1 MIEMDNGFYGLICF
15 AVISVISIFITVY
28 DKSAS
33 KKGKRRI
40 SEKALMLTGFF
51 GGATAMYA
59 VMNAIRHK
67 TKHKKFMVGLPV
79 FIFLHI
85 AAIIFFVYF
94 QH

>member
-1 MIEMDNGFYGLICF
+1 MDKGIIILGYF
-15 AVISVISIFITVY
+15 AVISLIAVVITLY
-28 DKSAS
+28 DKSAA
-33 KKGKRRI
+33 KKGKSRI

-67 TKHKKFMVGLPV
+67 TKHKKFMVCLPL

-85 AAIIFFVYF
+85 AVIIFFAYF

>member
-1 MIEMDNGFYGLICF
+1 MDKGIIILGYF
-15 AVISVISIFITVY
+15 SVISLIAVVITLY
-28 DKSAS
+28 DKSAA

-67 TKHKKFMVGLPV
+67 TKHKKFMVCLPL

-85 AAIIFFVYF
+85 AVIIFFVYF

>member
-1 MIEMDNGFYGLICF
+1 MDKGIIVLIYL
-15 AVISVISIFITVY
+15 AVISLVAVVITIY
-28 DKSAS
+28 DKAAA

-67 TKHKKFMVGLPV
+67 TKHKKFMIGLPL

>member
-33 KKGKRRI
+33 KKGKQRVP
-40 SEKALMLTGFF
+40 EKTLMFFGFF

-59 VMNAIRHK
+59 VMQIIRHK
-67 TKHKKFMVGLPV
+67 TNHKKFMIGLPL
-79 FIFLHI
+79 FIVLHLALI
-85 AAIIFFVYF
+85 VFFVYF
-94 QH
+94 CK